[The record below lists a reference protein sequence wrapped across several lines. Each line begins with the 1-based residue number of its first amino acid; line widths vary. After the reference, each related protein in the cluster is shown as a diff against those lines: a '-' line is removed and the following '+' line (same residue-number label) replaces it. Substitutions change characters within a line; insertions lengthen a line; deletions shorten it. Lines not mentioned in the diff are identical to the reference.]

1 MDENLI
7 MVVWD
12 MFREYIPEKNREMAA
27 NHYVDFLLGN
37 DINVETLNAYTGYD
51 THLDIAIK
59 TASADESED
68 DEDEYNEEGYDEDE
82 DY

>member
-7 MVVWD
+7 MVIWD
-12 MFREYIPEKNREMAA
+12 MFREYIPEKNRDMAA
-27 NHYVDFLLGN
+27 NQYVDFLLGH
-37 DINVETLNAYTGYD
+37 DIDVETLNAYTGYD
-51 THLDIAIK
+51 NHLDDAIK

>member
-12 MFREYIPEKNREMAA
+12 MFREYIPEKNRDMAA
-27 NHYVDFLLGN
+27 NQYVDFLLGH
-37 DINVETLNAYTGYD
+37 DIDVETLNANTGYD
-51 THLDIAIK
+51 NHLDEAIK
-59 TASADESED
+59 TASADELED
-68 DEDEYNEEGYDEDE
+68 DDDEYNEEGYDEDE

>member
-1 MDENLI
+1 
-7 MVVWD
+7 MVIWD
-12 MFREYIPEKNREMAA
+12 MFREYIPEKNRDMAA
-27 NHYVDFLLGN
+27 NQYVDFLLGH
-37 DINVETLNAYTGYD
+37 DIDVETLNAYTGYD
-51 THLDIAIK
+51 NHLDDAIK

>member
-12 MFREYIPEKNREMAA
+12 MFREYIPEKNRDMAA
-27 NHYVDFLLGN
+27 NQYVDFLLGH
-37 DINVETLNAYTGYD
+37 DISVETLNAYTGYD
-51 THLDIAIK
+51 NHLDEAIK
-59 TASADESED
+59 TASADEFED
-68 DEDEYNEEGYDEDE
+68 DEDEYNEDGYDEDE

>member
-7 MVVWD
+7 MVIWD
-12 MFREYIPEKNREMAA
+12 MFREYIPEKNRDMAA
-27 NHYVDFLLGN
+27 NQYVDFLLGN
-37 DINVETLNAYTGYD
+37 DIDVETLNAYTGYD
-51 THLDIAIK
+51 NHLDDAIK
-59 TASADESED
+59 TASADELED

>member
-12 MFREYIPEKNREMAA
+12 MFREYIPEKNRDMAA
-27 NHYVDFLLGN
+27 NQYVDFLLGH
-37 DINVETLNAYTGYD
+37 DIDVETLNAYTGYD
-51 THLDIAIK
+51 NHLDDAIK